1 MAYKHGLIILE
12 KYKEPDKFRG
22 SKTHKKCYS
31 IIHQS
36 RHFRTSAAEGFF
48 IKKSLYRKKWLL
60 CCSYNPDSNNIKN
73 QLSAIF
79 VNLDIYSSQYESFI
93 NLGNFNMEVENR
105 DMEGFCKN
113 YNLKSLI

>member
-48 IKKSLYRKKWLL
+48 IEKSLYRKKWLL
-60 CCSYNPDSNNIKN
+60 CCSYNPDSNNIKK

-105 DMEGFCKN
+105 RHGGI
-113 YNLKSLI
+113 L